1 MNKNKLSVNIG
12 SNKDKADASS
22 EHKGKNPQEV
32 LLTLALIFA
41 AVMAVGIVSVLVVS
55 TRRIGPNALSQSKTP
70 LVAAI
75 VVTVVGSLMMT
86 LFIIL
91 SVIVGI
97 KDSKKRAAASPSN
110 VRYTVDSTVL
120 TDPRVKQLPEV
131 QRLLQ
136 YESVQKAF
144 FSGQFPTTSEELAD
158 PYLQELVSVLSQ
170 LADENGVIRL

>member
-1 MNKNKLSVNIG
+1 MNKNKFSVNIR
-12 SNKDKADASS
+12 SNKDKADAPS
-22 EHKGKNPQEV
+22 EHKSKNLQEV

-41 AVMAVGIVSVLVVS
+41 AVMAVGIVSALAVS
-55 TRRIGPNALSQSKTP
+55 SMSIGSNALSQNKI
-70 LVAAI
+70 LQIAA
-75 VVTVVGSLMMT
+75 VVVMAAGGLLMT
-86 LFIIL
+86 LFMVL
-91 SVIVGI
+91 SMIVGI
-97 KDSKKRAAASPSN
+97 KDSKKRAASPSN
-110 VRYTVDSTVL
+110 VQYTVDSTVL

-131 QRLLQ
+131 QQLLQ